1 MRYIASDKPSV
12 CLFSAFRKDGNVRH
26 EDDEILSGLLTTE
39 SISGDICEVSK
50 SADPRDLH
58 LRALKQ
64 LAKLSCVHLLLKSSK
79 PGEMPSL
86 AGC

>member
-1 MRYIASDKPSV
+1 MRWCIASDKALGVS
-12 CLFSAFRKDGNVRH
+12 LLYLKRMGRH

-39 SISGDICEVSK
+39 SISGDICGVSK
-50 SADPRDLH
+50 SADPRELH

-64 LAKLSCVHLLLKSSK
+64 HAELSCIHSLLKSSK